1 MRTLRPMLFPLT
13 LLVAAATASLAVAQ
27 APASPTGPAPAASPA
42 PASAP
47 ASTTAAGEPATPTE
61 PSNGA
66 DVSVELGAAAGPD
79 WGTANAS
86 ADGAVEAD
94 PALEGSVSIAAERR
108 TGFTAGLRLGV
119 GVPLGKAGQDVITG
133 VERDLSDLTSWRAP
147 VWIDVGYSPTS
158 AFTIGAYAQVGVG
171 GNGDSCTADCDWS
184 DVRVGAEAELRF
196 APGAAVNP
204 WLGVGIGY
212 EWLSYRVLASADI
225 ENEMGEVETVTGR
238 ATERFAGPEL
248 LLHGGI
254 DFQVEDALRIGPY
267 ASATLSQY
275 LTDSYSCQPSTPL
288 CPDDGSL
295 EGPGF
300 HSWIGVGLRGA
311 YTP

>member
-1 MRTLRPMLFPLT
+1 MRPLRLMLFPLT
-13 LLVAAATASLAVAQ
+13 LLVAAAPASLAVAQ
-27 APASPTGPAPAASPA
+27 APAPPPEPAPASPA
-42 PASAP
+42 PLS
-47 ASTTAAGEPATPTE
+47 STAASEAASPPQA
-61 PSNGA
+61 SSGA
-66 DVSVELGAAAGPD
+66 DVSVQLGTAQGGD
-79 WGTANAS
+79 WGS
-86 ADGAVEAD
+86 ADGAAEGSVEAD
-94 PALEGSVSIAAERR
+94 SGQESSVSLAPERR

-119 GVPLGKAGQDVITG
+119 GVPLGKAGEDIITG
-133 VERDLSDLTSWRAP
+133 VERDLNDLTSWRAP
-147 VWIDVGYSPTS
+147 VWVDVGYSPTG
-158 AFTIGAYAQVGVG
+158 ALTIGAYAQIGVG
-171 GNGDSCTADCDWS
+171 GNGDACTADCDWS

-196 APGAAVNP
+196 APGAVVNP
-204 WLGVGIGY
+204 WLGVGLGY
-212 EWLSYRVLASADI
+212 EWLSYRVLSST
-225 ENEMGEVETVTGR
+225 EVTNEMGEVDTVTGR

-275 LTDSYSCQPSTPL
+275 VTDSYSCQPSTPL